1 MLKCQIIKT
10 IKLEFNWHKVYYESD
25 EDIEFQGY
33 DKIKIIYAE
42 KESYTAT
49 IIEIDEDENG
59 KFIVLSPRY
68 RDDIHPGNC
77 ELQLIFSPRKS
88 IKESYKVI
96 SVYEYWPSFHDDE
109 IEEVKLDSSGISM
122 IIKMNTVPDSKEKY
136 KVVLKFFGIKQM
148 EFQDWW
154 SSNIV
159 LGIEFS
165 YNGDF
170 IQATIDA
177 SLGLVGSIVCEKV
190 SVDFI
195 E

>member
-10 IKLEFNWHKVYYESD
+10 IKLEFNWYKIYYESD
-25 EDIEFQGY
+25 DNIEFQGY
-33 DKIKIIYAE
+33 DKIKIIYSE

-59 KFIVLSPRY
+59 KFIVLSPWY
-68 RDDIHPGNC
+68 RDDIHTGKC
-77 ELQLIFSPRKS
+77 ELELIFSPRKS
-88 IKESYKVI
+88 IKGSYKVI
-96 SVYEYWPSFHDDE
+96 SAYEYWPSFHDDE
-109 IEEVKLDSSGISM
+109 IEEVKLVSSGISM

-136 KVVLKFFGIKQM
+136 KVVLKFLGIKQM
-148 EFQDWW
+148 EFRDWW
-154 SSNIV
+154 SSNIIF
-159 LGIEFS
+159 GIEFN

-170 IQATIDA
+170 IEITIDA
-177 SLGLVGSIVCEKV
+177 SLGLVGSIVCEEV